1 MHLLIIGGS
10 PDHQGGVEAFCERSA
25 IALNRRGSHEIEYF
39 ATGNAFMKLR
49 GIPKLLRGLRHM
61 LSYRGKQLD
70 CVWVQYASLPDL
82 IYAFVAKRA
91 GFKVMITPHLGS
103 NWRSQKVAALRALSK
118 WLLRSADRLAL
129 ISPTQELEIALPA
142 GVPRSPIRNFLPAGI
157 LEGSMADLSQ
167 RPPDTLQIIH
177 SGRLSEGKGTFMVVE
192 LCARLKQAGKPFATT
207 ITGTADEA
215 TMARLHAM
223 IAQHGLQDD
232 ITVTGRVSEEA
243 LFGYLRGSDVL
254 VHLSSIDSYPL
265 IVLEATA
272 CSVFPVCMELA
283 GARDMVETYDGVIVS
298 VDHAVDETVAALID
312 ADVTE
317 LRARAAQ
324 VATRVRADYAWDNC
338 ARALEQALKACVG

>member
-10 PDHQGGVEAFCERSA
+10 PDHQGGVEAFCERSS
-25 IALNRRGSHEIEYF
+25 IALNRRGNHQIEYF

-70 CVWVQYASLPDL
+70 CVWVQYAALPDL

-91 GFKVMITPHLGS
+91 GFKVMVTPHLGS
-103 NWRSQKVAALRALSK
+103 NWRSQKRPALRVLSK

-129 ISPTQELEIALPA
+129 ISPTQELEIALPTS
-142 GVPRSPIRNFLPAGI
+142 VPRSPIRNFLPADI
-157 LEGSMADLSQ
+157 LEGRMADISQ
-167 RPPDTLQIIH
+167 RPPQLQIIH

-232 ITVTGRVSEEA
+232 ITVTGRVSEDA

-283 GARDMVETYDGVIVS
+283 GARNMVETYDGLIVS
-298 VDHAVDETVAALID
+298 VEHAVDETAAALIA

-317 LRARAAQ
+317 LRARAEK
-324 VATRVRADYAWDNC
+324 VATQVRADYAWDNC
-338 ARALEQALKACVG
+338 ALALEQALQACVN